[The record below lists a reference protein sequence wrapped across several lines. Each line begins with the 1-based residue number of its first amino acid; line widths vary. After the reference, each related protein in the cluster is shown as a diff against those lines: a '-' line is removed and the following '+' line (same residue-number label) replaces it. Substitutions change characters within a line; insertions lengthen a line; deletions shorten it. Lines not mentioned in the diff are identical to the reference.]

1 MIKLPGYQLG
11 EKLSEGEYTEIY
23 RGKRTA
29 DNVKVVLKFLKVN
42 HRPLEKLTG
51 LQSEYES
58 LNSLKQLNAV
68 TRFQHENE
76 VMQSLNQDG
85 APTVYGIEKCQDSL
99 VMISSDGGQ
108 DLQRY
113 LKTQTRLSL
122 TDALSLT
129 ILIVESLDKIHQH
142 HIIHKNI
149 NPANIVV
156 DFVKN
161 KVEIIDFDI
170 ATSLSKESL
179 EIVSLNNIEGSA
191 AYLSPEQTGRMNRGI
206 DYRSDY
212 YSLGVTFYQLFT
224 GVLPFQN
231 SDPIELVQAHI
242 SKQPIAPNE
251 LNPAIPIS
259 ISKIILKLLAKNAE
273 DRYQSAFGLIF
284 DLKQCMIQT
293 QQSGTITN
301 FEPGQKDFSGRF
313 QIPEKLYGR
322 QQEIKFLL
330 DTFERVNQGHSELM
344 LVAGHAGIGK
354 SSLVHEVR
362 KPMVEKRGYFIAG
375 KFDQLK
381 RNIPYDPIIQALDGL
396 IQQLLTEDD
405 NKITVWRERILKA
418 LGTNSGVITEVLP
431 SLERII
437 GKQPPPLVLAPTE
450 TQNRF
455 IVVFQSFIQVLAAH
469 EHPLVMFLD
478 DLQWVDLPSLRLIK
492 ALISQPSIQYFLIIG
507 AYRDNEVDATHPL
520 MLTLESFKQL
530 DITFET
536 LHLMP
541 LLIPHIQQLLA
552 DTMTQEESVVETL
565 STVCH
570 AKTLGNPFFL
580 NQFLRTL
587 YDENLIRFDLQREFW
602 HWEID
607 KIKSRVGTDN
617 VIDLVVSNIQ
627 KLSPDARLLLKYAA
641 CLGHRFE
648 LKILATL
655 YDKPLKYVADILLEV
670 MQQDFILPLD
680 EAYKFAGTDPAIN
693 ASYVFLHDRVQQA
706 AYSLLNQDEKK
717 NLHLK
722 IGRHLQQKLSTDK
735 QEEMLFDI
743 VNQLNLSVDL
753 ITNEKERIELAYLN
767 LRVGKKVTASAAY
780 PVALDY
786 FHLGLQLLP
795 KNAWETHYDL
805 SLQLYTSAA
814 EMAYLCD
821 NFVESAQLG
830 NEALTHARSL
840 VDQVKVY
847 QTKIYT
853 EIARNAPATA
863 VEISIEVL
871 KKLGV
876 KFPKKPNKIHVL
888 LSILNTKLLLLG
900 KSNEH
905 LMNLLPMT
913 DPIQLSACKILSAT
927 IAPAYY
933 AVPALY
939 PLVTLE
945 LLKLSIRYGYNS
957 GAPVSYASYGIILC
971 GVLNDIKRGN
981 EFGQMALKLV
991 EQHRAIESEVKVSL
1005 IVTALIAHWQE
1016 PYRNSLAPLLV
1027 AHLRGIETGD
1037 FDYSAYAA
1045 YFYIECAFY
1054 VGIDLSKVAEDTKKF
1069 YELCDSR
1076 HTHKPTLHSIKLLG
1090 QTIENL
1096 RGLSASDPCSLIG
1109 TYYEEKITF
1118 KEAVEIHNEFG
1129 IFNFYT
1135 YKTMLNFHF
1144 YNYEAAYEA
1153 SLAAPAYIHS
1163 ATASSSLRTL
1173 NLFESLTRLAL
1184 CDNATSVQRK
1194 EHLKIVAKN
1203 QKKLKFWAKHAP
1215 MNTMAQHFLV
1225 EAEWA
1230 RIHGQHDKLLVLY
1243 DKAIE
1248 LAKDNESIQI
1258 QAMANELA
1266 GKFFLNSDKPD
1277 LAKKYLLEAYHCY
1290 NRWGAAAK
1298 VKHLISVYPDY
1309 LTLKM

>member
-29 DNVKVVLKFLKVN
+29 DNVKVILKFLKVN

-51 LQSEYES
+51 LQEEYES

-76 VMQSLNQDG
+76 VMQSLKHDG

-108 DLQRY
+108 DLKRY
-113 LKTQTRLSL
+113 LESQNKLSL
-122 TDALSLT
+122 TDALALT

-149 NPANIVV
+149 NPTNIVV
-156 DFVKN
+156 DFVNK

-170 ATSLSKESL
+170 ATSLPKESL
-179 EIVSLNNIEGSA
+179 EIVSLNHIEGSV

-212 YSLGVTFYQLFT
+212 YSLGVTLYQLFT
-224 GVLPFQN
+224 GKLPFN
-231 SDPIELVQAHI
+231 SSDPVELVQAHL
-242 SKQPIAPNE
+242 SQQPIAPNE
-251 LNPAIPIS
+251 INPVIPIA
-259 ISKIILKLLAKNAE
+259 ISKIIMKLLAKNAE
-273 DRYQSAFGLIF
+273 DRYQCAFGLIY
-284 DLKQCMIQT
+284 DLKQCMLQLH
-293 QQSGTITN
+293 QSGTIIN

-322 QQEIKFLL
+322 QNEIKFLL

-344 LVAGHAGIGK
+344 LVAGHAGVGK
-354 SSLVHEVR
+354 SSLVHEVH
-362 KPMVEKRGYFIAG
+362 KPMVEKRGYFITG

-396 IQQLLTEDD
+396 IQQFLMEDGQ
-405 NKITVWRERILKA
+405 KINEWRTRILKS

-431 SLERII
+431 SLEKII
-437 GKQPPPLVLAPTE
+437 GKQPPPIALGPTE

-455 IVVFQSFIQVLAAH
+455 IVVFQSFIQVLAAKD
-469 EHPLVMFLD
+469 HPLVMFLD
-478 DLQWVDLPSLRLIK
+478 DLQWVDLPSLKLIN
-492 ALISQPSIQYFLIIG
+492 ALISQPSIQYLLIIG

-520 MLTLESFKQL
+520 MLTLENFKL
-530 DITFET
+530 SDIMFET

-541 LLIPHIQQLLA
+541 LQVPHIQQLLA
-552 DTMTQEESVVETL
+552 DTMSQDECVVESL
-565 STVCH
+565 AVVCH

-607 KIKSRVGTDN
+607 KIKSRVGTEN
-617 VIDLVVSNIQ
+617 VVDLVVSNIQ
-627 KLSPDARLLLKYAA
+627 KLSLDARLLLKYAS

-648 LKILATL
+648 SKILAAI
-655 YDKPLKYVADILLEV
+655 YDKPIKDVADTLQEI

-680 EAYKFAGTDPAIN
+680 EVYKFVGTDPTIN
-693 ASYVFLHDRVQQA
+693 ASYIFLHDRVQQA
-706 AYSLLNQDEKK
+706 AYSLLSQDEKK

-722 IGRHLQQKLSTDK
+722 IGRHLQQKLSASEQD
-735 QEEMLFDI
+735 EMIFDI

-753 ITNEKERIELAYLN
+753 ITNEAERVELAYLN
-767 LRVGKKVTASAAY
+767 LKVGKKVTASAAY

-786 FHLGLQLLP
+786 FHFGIQLLP
-795 KNAWETHYDL
+795 KNTWETHYDL
-805 SLQLYTSAA
+805 ALQLYTSAA
-814 EMAYLCD
+814 EVAYLSD
-821 NFVESAQLG
+821 KFEESAQLG

-840 VDQVKVY
+840 IDQVKVY

-871 KKLGV
+871 RKLGI
-876 KFPKKPNKIHVL
+876 KFPKKPNKLHII
-888 LSILNTKLLLLG
+888 LSLLNTKWLLLG
-900 KSNEH
+900 KSNET
-905 LMNLLPMT
+905 LLNLLPMT
-913 DPIQLSACKILSAT
+913 DPIQLSACNILSAT

-933 AVPALY
+933 AVPELY

-957 GAPVSYASYGIILC
+957 CTPVSYASYGIILC

-981 EFGQMALKLV
+981 EFGQIALKLV
-991 EQHRAIESEVKVSL
+991 EQHQAIESEVKVSL
-1005 IVTALIAHWQE
+1005 MVNALIAHWQE
-1016 PYRNSLAPLLV
+1016 PYRNSLTLLLV

-1037 FDYSAYAA
+1037 FEYSAYAA
-1045 YFYIECAFY
+1045 YFYVECAFY
-1054 VGIDLSKVAEDTKKF
+1054 VGIDLSQVAEDTMKF

-1090 QTIENL
+1090 QVIENL

-1109 TYYEEKITF
+1109 TYYDENVTF
-1118 KEAVEIHNEFG
+1118 KEAFDIHHEFG

-1135 YKTMLNFHF
+1135 HKTMLNYYF
-1144 YNYEAAYEA
+1144 YNYKAAYEA
-1153 SLAAPAYIHS
+1153 SLAAPAFIHS
-1163 ATASSSLRTL
+1163 VTSSANLRTL

-1184 CDNATSVQRK
+1184 CDNATKAQRN
-1194 EHLKIVAKN
+1194 EHLKVVAKN
-1203 QKKLKFWAKHAP
+1203 QKQLKFWMKHAP
-1215 MNTMAQHFLV
+1215 MNNIAQYYLV

-1230 RIHGQHDKLLVLY
+1230 RIQGQQDKSLALFE
-1243 DKAIE
+1243 KAIE
-1248 LAKDNESIQI
+1248 LAKENEYIQL

-1266 GKFFLNSDKPD
+1266 AKFFINADKPD
-1277 LAKKYLLEAYHCY
+1277 LAKKYMLDAYRCY
-1290 NRWGAAAK
+1290 QQWGAAAK
-1298 VKHLISVYPDY
+1298 VKHLTTVYPE
-1309 LTLKM
+1309 LLKI